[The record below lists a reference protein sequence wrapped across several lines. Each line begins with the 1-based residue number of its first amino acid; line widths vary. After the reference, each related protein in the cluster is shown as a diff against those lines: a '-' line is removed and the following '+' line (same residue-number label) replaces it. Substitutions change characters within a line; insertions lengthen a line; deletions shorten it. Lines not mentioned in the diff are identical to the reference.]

1 MNEVS
6 KYADVDVDVNC
17 DVNYITG
24 VHAYGDTEQRTSV
37 YSTVSAVYI
46 CKTHTYN
53 TILTTTPL
61 LVSKYQEQ
69 TKYAHTK
76 RMLTLRS

>member
-1 MNEVS
+1 MYMCVLYCGS
-6 KYADVDVDVNC
+6 VFVVLC
-17 DVNYITG
+17 YITG

-61 LVSKYQEQ
+61 LVSKYQGQ
-69 TKYAHTK
+69 TKNAHTK
-76 RMLTLRS
+76 RLLIQRS